1 MSTTN
6 EDNILRDLV
15 ESIIDEALRGF
26 NLAKFKATPGL
37 DPKIAYAESVLP
49 MMGMGSS
56 RIVFALSGGKV
67 LKIARNPKGLAQNE
81 AEQDIYTD
89 PNTKPVIAR
98 IFDADPNN
106 EWVIAEIVQPLP
118 ANRAAWEAATGF
130 DFATFGDVLND
141 WEDKGMPDE
150 NGYLQGIVQA
160 WQARLNDLVLKGQQQ
175 GQLYKVTQRRL
186 KNYIRI
192 AKSPLVKGVMNL
204 VRQGLVVADL
214 AHLDKEKTSDNVIG
228 HYGKTIDGRIV
239 LLDYGYTG
247 EVWAKH
253 YDKNRPGATRDPNE
267 PPPAAPANSTDT
279 TNQVRFFS
287 ADDGNGQKAG

>member
-1 MSTTN
+1 MA
-6 EDNILRDLV
+6 EHARKLRGII
-15 ESIIDEALRGF
+15 ESVVSEVLRGF

-37 DPKIAYAESVLP
+37 DAKIAYAESVLP
-49 MMGMGSS
+49 LMGMGSS

-89 PNTKPVIAR
+89 PTTKPVIAR
-98 IFDADPNN
+98 IFDADPGN
-106 EWVIAEIVQPLP
+106 EWVIAEVVQPL
-118 ANRAAWEAATGF
+118 AGNRGAWEAATGF
-130 DFATFGDVLND
+130 DFWTFSEVLNA
-141 WEDKGMPDE
+141 WEDAGMPD
-150 NGYLQGIVQA
+150 GGQYLQNLANQ
-160 WQARLNDLVLKGQQQ
+160 WQARLNDLVLKGQNQSQ
-175 GQLYKVTQRRL
+175 MYKITQRRL
-186 KNYIRI
+186 RNYLRI

-214 AHLDKEKTSDNVIG
+214 AHINKEKTSDNVIG

-253 YDKNRPGATRDPNE
+253 YDKNRPGATMPVAK
-267 PPPAAPANSTDT
+267 PAASTDT

-287 ADDGNGQKAG
+287 ADGDENQKAG